1 MDSSFSLISLLETL
15 STALPYKDYN
25 CCCGGLGIC
34 EKEYLREGEIRR
46 NKRGTVIFRVTL
58 IDII

>member
-1 MDSSFSLISLLETL
+1 MDSSWLVSFSLISLLETL

-34 EKEYLREGEIRR
+34 EKEYLR
-46 NKRGTVIFRVTL
+46 RG
-58 IDII
+58 DKEK

>member
-1 MDSSFSLISLLETL
+1 MDSSWLVSFSLISLLETL

-34 EKEYLREGEIRR
+34 EKEYLR
-46 NKRGTVIFRVTL
+46 RGDTEK
-58 IDII
+58 